1 MALRTFHQGRQRGHG
16 ICLLLLLATAWYAE
30 LHLTF
35 LFGHRFACRAPS
47 ARLHRHSVQRA
58 AGLEQALETPGAGKL
73 ASLSALIVGAGP
85 SGLLLAHRLLEAGA
99 TVEILEARSDPRSPE
114 AAMEGR
120 AYALGLGIRGRTAIR
135 TAGED
140 LWEAITPNGFGS
152 ERFKLH
158 FSPTFSIDLRTPDD
172 ANGLEPSLLIYQ
184 SDLCAA
190 MLDRLE
196 SLYLESGRLRIS
208 FGSRVTSL
216 DPMKGTAVVH
226 SRETGERSLAPAD
239 LVAGCDGVNSVVR
252 DSIAA
257 SCWSFAVEKMPLP
270 GNLKVLRFPR
280 MPEKL
285 DASSVHAIPGKAGTS
300 AFVEP
305 TAKGG
310 CVLINWRD
318 DPSSTS
324 KDEGGSESLG
334 DLTDICQARDTL
346 ATYFPLLEDLID
358 EEAGRQFVSQNVSRA
373 ATVKCNTYHYG
384 RAVLLG
390 DAAHSTGGV
399 SGQGCNSALQ
409 DSAVLADLLEDSSGS
424 VNEALSAY
432 SRRQLPEGHALLEL
446 SMGPGEAQGGF
457 KKALYGAANFVGTLL
472 HKIGIGEPSLQTVM
486 TTTLTPISELRR
498 QKDFFF
504 GEFPSDVE
512 FQATIEKTSR

>member
-1 MALRTFHQGRQRGHG
+1 MALRTFHQDRQRGQAV
-16 ICLLLLLATAWYAE
+16 CLLLLLATAWYAD
-30 LHLTF
+30 LHLAF
-35 LFGHRFACRAPS
+35 SFGNRFAGRVPS
-47 ARLHRHSVQRA
+47 TRLHKHSVQRA
-58 AGLEQALETPGAGKL
+58 AGLQTPEAGKL
-73 ASLSALIVGAGP
+73 ASLNALIVGAGP

-135 TAGED
+135 TGGED
-140 LWEAITPNGFGS
+140 LWKAITPSGFGS

-196 SLYLESGRLRIS
+196 SLYLDYGRLRIS

-216 DPMKGTAVVH
+216 DPIKGTAVVT
-226 SRETGERSLAPAD
+226 SRETGERSLTPAD
-239 LVAGCDGVNSVVR
+239 LVAGCDGANSVVR

-257 SCWSFAVEKMPLP
+257 SCGSFTVEKRPLP

-318 DPSSTS
+318 DSSSGS
-324 KDEGGSESLG
+324 KDGGGSESLG
-334 DLTDICQARDTL
+334 DLTDIYQARDTL

-358 EEAGRQFVSQNVSRA
+358 EDAGRQFVSQNVSRA

-409 DSAVLADLLEDSSGS
+409 DSAVLADLLEGSGS
-424 VNEALSAY
+424 VNQALTAY

-457 KKALYGAANFVGTLL
+457 KKALYGAANFLGTLL

-504 GEFPSDVE
+504 GDFPSDVE
-512 FQATIEKTSR
+512 FRTTIEKTSR